1 MPAVSDR
8 LGQVRNVLLL
18 LAITA
23 GMALATT
30 AITFVVDTL
39 PDVANALAVLKG

>member
-1 MPAVSDR
+1 MNK
-8 LGQVRNVLLL
+8 LGQVRNVLLI

-30 AITFVVDTL
+30 AITFVFDLL
-39 PDVANALAVLKG
+39 PGVANAVAILKG

>member
-1 MPAVSDR
+1 
-8 LGQVRNVLLL
+8 LGQVRNVLLI

-30 AITFVVDTL
+30 AITFVFDIL
-39 PDVANALAVLKG
+39 PDVANVVVVPKV